1 MFLMFSTVLAG
12 NVVFA
17 DAAPNFKAYQV
28 EVVKPEG
35 TFVYNTDWKET
46 RELKETGEKFAFG
59 EIVETFF
66 YWYDYNGKDEKDYIH
81 VWNDSTS
88 GYVLKSDIKIIKDN
102 LKVSDYGLYADSDY
116 TWRVVEE
123 QGINIYEWP
132 GKAYEVIGTIPF
144 ETIGHGKDAY
154 EVQSWLYISYN
165 GTNGWIYKGD
175 VAFPSDNSIITLWT
189 GNSFKD
195 CNGTEIGKIPANT
208 VFKDDVWYRSYYGEH
223 GHIERMYISYN
234 GKLGYVVADDV
245 AFDDKRNDEYTI
257 NYDGAIFITSDGKV
271 IDIPNNTSL
280 KYTYNTNRGWMDDYV
295 YGDSWLFVNYNNQD
309 GWVYA
314 PWSYEDGKYDSLNYF
329 LIGQDLKSEMV
340 QDNYGRE
347 ELHTYYAHEDV
358 LKYLAE
364 VKKEVE
370 DSTKNGFI
378 DNKTNI
384 SGEEN
389 VISGERDNVSG
400 EENVISGER
409 DNLSGEKTNSGENLI
424 KDDIPQQSSN
434 EIILI
439 SILCAIIVSVTAIV
453 VIILINKNKNMK
465 N

>member
-1 MFLMFSTVLAG
+1 MKKLLVMFLMFSAVLAG
-12 NVVFA
+12 NVVLA

-28 EVVKPEG
+28 EVVNPEG
-35 TFVYNTDWKET
+35 TLVYNTDWEET

-59 EIVETFF
+59 EILETFF
-66 YWYDYNGKDEKDYIH
+66 YWYDHNGNDEEDYIN

-88 GYVLKSDIKIIKDN
+88 GYILKSDIKIIKDN

-165 GTNGWIYKGD
+165 GMNGWIYKGD

-208 VFKDDVWYRSYYGEH
+208 VFKDDVWYRSHYGEH

-257 NYDGAIFITSDGKV
+257 NYDGAIFITSDGEV
-271 IDIPNNTSL
+271 IDIPDNTSL
-280 KYTYNTNRGWMDDYV
+280 KYTYNTNRDWMDDYV
-295 YGDSWLFVNYNNQD
+295 YCDSWLFVNYNNQD

-314 PWSYEDGKYDSLNYF
+314 PWSYEAGKYDSLNYF
-329 LIGQDLKSEMV
+329 LMGQDLKSEMV
-340 QDNYGRE
+340 QDNYGGE
-347 ELHTYYAHEDV
+347 ELHTYYTHDDV

-384 SGEEN
+384 
-389 VISGERDNVSG
+389 SG